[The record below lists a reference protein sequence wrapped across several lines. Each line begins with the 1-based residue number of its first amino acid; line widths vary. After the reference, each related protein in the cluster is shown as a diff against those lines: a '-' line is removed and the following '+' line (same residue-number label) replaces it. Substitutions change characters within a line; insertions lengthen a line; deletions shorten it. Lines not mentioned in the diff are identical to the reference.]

1 MNKPSRYTPIIKN
14 LTGPEAGFIAKL
26 HNELAQREFDARV
39 AKATLR
45 QALSEIQTL
54 QNLKI
59 FGLTREDRKAMECT
73 ELRVRKEYRDAAAAL
88 IEARSRHNE
97 AVRRICEAKLAR
109 QKYGV
114 KPAPKPEVKRYVA
127 ELSDGSK
134 RTVSGPC
141 YDTAYCELRD
151 QLKGSG
157 LRIDAFHWDRGSCQP
172 KLPVSGNKTVQLDG
186 ESYELI
192 KEGYFSVD
200 LDSAKELFV
209 KLHKAIARLEEN
221 PQLRMIVH
229 FQSK

>member
-14 LTGPEAGFIAKL
+14 LTGPEAGFITKL

-97 AVRRICEAKLAR
+97 AVRRICEAQLTRNAAAK
-109 QKYGV
+109 KYGV
-114 KPAPKPEVKRYVA
+114 KPAPKPEVK
-127 ELSDGSK
+127 
-134 RTVSGPC
+134 T
-141 YDTAYCELRD
+141 
-151 QLKGSG
+151 
-157 LRIDAFHWDRGSCQP
+157 
-172 KLPVSGNKTVQLDG
+172 SGNKTIQLDG

-200 LDSAKELFV
+200 LESAKELFV

>member
-1 MNKPSRYTPIIKN
+1 MNKPSRYTPVLKT
-14 LTGPEAGFIAKL
+14 LTGPEANFIAKL
-26 HNELAQREFDARV
+26 SAELTQREFEARV

-45 QALSEIQTL
+45 QALAEIQTL

-88 IEARSRHNE
+88 IETRSRHNE

-109 QKYGV
+109 TAAAKKYGV
-114 KPAPKPEVKRYVA
+114 KPAPKPEVK
-127 ELSDGSK
+127 
-134 RTVSGPC
+134 T
-141 YDTAYCELRD
+141 
-151 QLKGSG
+151 
-157 LRIDAFHWDRGSCQP
+157 
-172 KLPVSGNKTVQLDG
+172 SGNKTIQLDG

-200 LDSAKELFV
+200 LESAKELFV
-209 KLHKAIARLEEN
+209 KLHKAIGRLEEN

>member
-1 MNKPSRYTPIIKN
+1 MNKPSRYTPVLKT
-14 LTGPEAGFIAKL
+14 LTAPETSFIAKL
-26 HNELAQREFDARV
+26 SAELQQRDFEARC

-45 QALSEIQTL
+45 QALAEIETL
-54 QNLKI
+54 HNLKI

-73 ELRVRKEYRDAAAAL
+73 EARVRKNYRDAAAAL
-88 IEARSRHNE
+88 VEARSRHNE
-97 AVRRICEAKLAR
+97 AVCRICETKLAR
-109 QKYGV
+109 EKYGV
-114 KPAPKPEVKRYVA
+114 KPAPKPEAKNVKRYVA

-151 QLKGSG
+151 QLKGTG
-157 LRIDAFHWDRGSCQP
+157 VRIDAFHWDRGACKPANS
-172 KLPVSGNKTVQLDG
+172 NKTVQLDG

-200 LDSAKELFV
+200 LNSAKELFV
-209 KLHKAIARLEEN
+209 KLHKAIGRLEEN